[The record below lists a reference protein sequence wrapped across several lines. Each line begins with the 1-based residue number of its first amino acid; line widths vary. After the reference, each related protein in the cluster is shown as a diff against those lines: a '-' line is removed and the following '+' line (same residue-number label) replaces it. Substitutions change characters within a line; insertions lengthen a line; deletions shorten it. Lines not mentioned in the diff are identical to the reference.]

1 MKPCF
6 HTQSACQGGSVQCHG
21 NSEVLF
27 MATFFVCVVGQNGP
41 GNLITYAKI
50 LEQEIDETS

>member
-1 MKPCF
+1 M
-6 HTQSACQGGSVQCHG
+6 QCHG